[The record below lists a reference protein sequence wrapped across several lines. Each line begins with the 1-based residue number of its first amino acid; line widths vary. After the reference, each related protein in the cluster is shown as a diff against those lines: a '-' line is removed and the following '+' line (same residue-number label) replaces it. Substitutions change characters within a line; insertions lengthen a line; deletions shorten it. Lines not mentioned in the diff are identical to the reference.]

1 MSYYITNKFNNN
13 LNPGMFTTFY
23 STNSSVSGERN
34 EQTSTVSISARP
46 EITYIYPEIDLVP
59 RAKVGYSARYQ
70 VQGYNFDTVYAIY
83 MSAGNGGHS
92 VYNHTST
99 LSTASAQNLFASV
112 SGLSALY
119 PAFTGRKVEYV
130 HIHTRNTLS
139 FTLCATQD
147 TGKVDIIIVNP
158 AGYCTL
164 RDDMSGRLIQVYE

>member
-83 MSAGNGGHS
+83 VSAAPN
-92 VYNHTST
+92 VYTT
-99 LSTASAQNLFASV
+99 AALSGMSAQNLFGSV
-112 SGLSALY
+112 SGLSAIY
-119 PAFTGRKVEYV
+119 TAFNGRKVEYV
-130 HIHTRNTLS
+130 DIHTRNTLS
-139 FTLCATQD
+139 FTLCATQGA
-147 TGKVDIIIVNP
+147 GKVDIIIVNP
-158 AGYCTL
+158 AGYCTIKTWRITKVVHL
-164 RDDMSGRLIQVYE
+164 DAA